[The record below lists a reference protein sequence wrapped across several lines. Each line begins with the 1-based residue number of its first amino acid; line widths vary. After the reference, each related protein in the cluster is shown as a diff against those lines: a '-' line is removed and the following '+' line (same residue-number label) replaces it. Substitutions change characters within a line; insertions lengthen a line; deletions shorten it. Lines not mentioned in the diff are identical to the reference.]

1 MSPRHF
7 SKMMQSPYFHTDH
20 YKNESKEGILERKIE
35 EKFNNAIYRIKKKLF
50 FKNH

>member
-7 SKMMQSPYFHTDH
+7 SRMMQSPYFHTDH
-20 YKNESKEGILERKIE
+20 YSETKEGKLERKIE